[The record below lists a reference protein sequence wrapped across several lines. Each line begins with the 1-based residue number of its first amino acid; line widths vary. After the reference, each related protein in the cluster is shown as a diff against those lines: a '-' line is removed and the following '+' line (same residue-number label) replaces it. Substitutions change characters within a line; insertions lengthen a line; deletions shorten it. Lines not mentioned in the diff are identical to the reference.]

1 MNNASGGDILFHFKG
16 DTSNLD
22 NATKSISSG
31 MKGMTSS
38 ILKATGITKAFSMT
52 MDLVK
57 GSTDQAVSR
66 LDTLNQFPKVMS
78 NLGIGAE
85 DAQASIDKMSEKL
98 QGLPTTLDDGAMAV
112 QRFTSKNGDVKKST
126 DMFLALNNAI
136 LAGGASSEIQS
147 SALEQ
152 LSQAYAKGK
161 PDMMEWRTIQ
171 MAMPAQLKQ
180 VANAMGY
187 INADQLGADLREG
200 NVSMDEFMAT
210 IEKLNVEGINGL
222 ANFEQQA
229 RNSTGG
235 IQTSITVMKS
245 RVAQGMAELI
255 KSVDVGLKDFGGLS
269 GVFTTIGDTL
279 KSALKS
285 LAPYVV
291 STIQFLGNNLP
302 TIISALKIIA
312 PIVLAIASA
321 FKIYSATVKIITTVT
336 KIWTVAQ
343 ALLNGTLLL
352 NPIGLIVVAI
362 VALIA
367 IMVLLYNKCEWFR
380 NLVNAIFTY
389 VINGVKQIWS
399 AIQPFVSFVISVVKQ
414 IIVALQ
420 PVIEWIVNFVKQY
433 IQVYIT
439 MVIAYINLV
448 VAVIKGI
455 VNIVIT
461 VVKGIINAVKSVIN
475 FAKSIPSKVQNLVSR
490 IVGFFQSLPGRMLN
504 IGLDIVRGIGNGIT
518 NGIGWIKNK
527 IKSFVGNVTSFIKKM
542 FKIGSPSKL
551 MSLEVGQW
559 LPKGI
564 AVGIEANTDSVYDAM
579 KTMQTDMMSAIGLDS
594 GFVAQSGLHYSPNI
608 IVNNDINMKTDPL
621 GQVVGNIKTF
631 SGGAKND
638 YNYGMGV

>member
-1 MNNASGGDILFHFKG
+1 MNSASAGDLLFHFKG
-16 DTSNLD
+16 DTKDLDKKTKDAEKNL
-22 NATKSISSG
+22 K
-31 MKGMTSS
+31 
-38 ILKATGITKAFSMT
+38 
-52 MDLVK
+52 
-57 GSTDQAVSR
+57 
-66 LDTLNQFPKVMS
+66 DTLNSIGNAMTVGATIPLTAIATAGVKYNAELESYTANLTTLLNGNKKQAEELLNTLKETAKTTPYETSHLVKATQTMMSFGISAKDSQKYLSQIGDISMGNAEKLSGLTLAFSQVQSAGKLTGQDLLQMINQGFNPLNIISKETGESMASLKERMSEGGVSAQEVAHAFEIATSKGGLFYQGMEKGAQTTEGKISTLKDSFKEATGSLTESLLPALTSIVQALTKVADWFA
-78 NLGIGAE
+78 NLSENGKTVVLIIGGIV
-85 DAQASIDKMSEKL
+85 ASIGPLIKIGMGIHKL
-98 QGLPTTLDDGAMAV
+98 YTGFKL
-112 QRFTSKNGDVKKST
+112 FTS
-126 DMFLALNNAI
+126 AI
-136 LAGGASSEIQS
+136 KTLQI
-147 SALEQ
+147 
-152 LSQAYAKGK
+152 
-161 PDMMEWRTIQ
+161 
-171 MAMPAQLKQ
+171 
-180 VANAMGY
+180 
-187 INADQLGADLREG
+187 
-200 NVSMDEFMAT
+200 AT
-210 IEKLNVEGINGL
+210 KLM
-222 ANFEQQA
+222 
-229 RNSTGG
+229 T
-235 IQTSITVMKS
+235 
-245 RVAQGMAELI
+245 VAQGALNIVMAM
-255 KSVDVGLKDFGGLS
+255 
-269 GVFTTIGDTL
+269 
-279 KSALKS
+279 
-285 LAPYVV
+285 
-291 STIQFLGNNLP
+291 
-302 TIISALKIIA
+302 
-312 PIVLAIASA
+312 
-321 FKIYSATVKIITTVT
+321 
-336 KIWTVAQ
+336 
-343 ALLNGTLLL
+343 
-352 NPIGLIVVAI
+352 NPITLIIIAI

-367 IMVLLYNKCEWFR
+367 ILVLLYNKCEWFR
-380 NLVNAIFTY
+380 NLVNLLFTH

-433 IQVYIT
+433 IQIYIA

-490 IVGFFQSLPGRMLN
+490 IVGFFQALPGRMLS
-504 IGLDIVRGIGNGIT
+504 IGLDVVRGIGNGIT

>member
-1 MNNASGGDILFHFKG
+1 MNNASAGDLLFHFKG
-16 DTSNLD
+16 DTKDLDKKTKDAEKNL
-22 NATKSISSG
+22 K
-31 MKGMTSS
+31 
-38 ILKATGITKAFSMT
+38 
-52 MDLVK
+52 
-57 GSTDQAVSR
+57 
-66 LDTLNQFPKVMS
+66 DTLNSIGNAMTVGATIPLTAIATAGVKYNAELESYTANLTTLLNGNKKQAEELLNTLKETAKTTPYETSHLVKATQTMMSFGISAKDSQKYLSQIGDISMGNAEKLSGLTLAFSQVQSAGKLTGQDLLQMINQGFNPLNIISKETGESMASLKERMSEGGVSAEEVAHAFEIATSKGGLFYKGMEKGAQTTEGKISTLKDSFKEATGSLTESLLPALTSIVQALTKVADWFA
-78 NLGIGAE
+78 NLSENGKTVVLIIGGIV
-85 DAQASIDKMSEKL
+85 ASIGPLIKIGMGIHKL
-98 QGLPTTLDDGAMAV
+98 YTGFKL
-112 QRFTSKNGDVKKST
+112 FTS
-126 DMFLALNNAI
+126 
-136 LAGGASSEIQS
+136 
-147 SALEQ
+147 
-152 LSQAYAKGK
+152 
-161 PDMMEWRTIQ
+161 
-171 MAMPAQLKQ
+171 AMKTLQ
-180 VANAMGY
+180 
-187 INADQLGADLREG
+187 I
-200 NVSMDEFMAT
+200 AT
-210 IEKLNVEGINGL
+210 KLM
-222 ANFEQQA
+222 
-229 RNSTGG
+229 S
-235 IQTSITVMKS
+235 
-245 RVAQGMAELI
+245 
-255 KSVDVGLKDFGGLS
+255 
-269 GVFTTIGDTL
+269 
-279 KSALKS
+279 
-285 LAPYVV
+285 
-291 STIQFLGNNLP
+291 
-302 TIISALKIIA
+302 
-312 PIVLAIASA
+312 
-321 FKIYSATVKIITTVT
+321 
-336 KIWTVAQ
+336 VAQ
-343 ALLNGTLLL
+343 AGLNLVMSM
-352 NPIGLIVVAI
+352 NPITLIIIAI

-367 IMVLLYNKCEWFR
+367 ILVLLYNKCEWFR

-399 AIQPFVSFVISVVKQ
+399 AIQPFVNFVISVVKQ

-433 IQVYIT
+433 IQIYIS

-490 IVGFFQSLPGRMLN
+490 IIGFFQALPSKMLN